1 MLKEQPIPRRTFLT
15 TSAAIAA
22 GLSLGGRSRAAEKT
36 TQPEPKGFFTLDKR
50 RGRWWLI
57 SPDEKPFFSV
67 ALNHIDSTSLRYA
80 ENLKIWSEKYGNS
93 QKRWIEEA
101 VAPHLKSWGFN
112 SVGWVQEVVT
122 RAETNHRH
130 SRNFTFEEYQW
141 LGMPY
146 CHMLPFA
153 DFHQWE
159 AEVRHPDFFSPGF
172 QDWCDYVARA
182 HCARMAD
189 DPKLIGYFYID
200 CPTWVHTR
208 SMNHW
213 KGPLFDP
220 ARLKTEA
227 GCKELFELA
236 TQYYK
241 VTNTAIRRYDKH
253 HLILGDR
260 YEANAPL
267 PMEIVDAARPY
278 VDVLSFQD
286 FRQPVEHLADWYEKT
301 GMPVLWADGSH
312 GISAENHSGLYHN
325 GRYSRNDGRWY
336 AEVLAEL
343 RENAGCV
350 GAHLCGAYLRNRV
363 RRRGLLDDQEQ
374 PDDEN
379 VALIRAV
386 NLQTQRWA
394 EATGAP

>member
-1 MLKEQPIPRRTFLT
+1 MCDKHRVPRRVFLT
-15 TSAAIAA
+15 TSVAGAA
-22 GLSLGGRSRAAEKT
+22 GVSLGDFSQAAVKT
-36 TQPEPKGFFTLDKR
+36 TQPDPKGFFTLDKR
-50 RGRWWLI
+50 HGRWWLI
-57 SPDEKPFFSV
+57 TPDDKPFFSV
-67 ALNHIDSTSLRYA
+67 ALNHIDSTSLRYT
-80 ENLKIWSEKYGNS
+80 ENLKIWREKYGNS
-93 QKRWIEEA
+93 QRRWIEEA

-122 RAETNHRH
+122 RGQTNHRH

-159 AEVRHPDFFSPGF
+159 AETRHPDFRSDGF
-172 QDWCDYVARA
+172 RNWCDYVARA

-189 DPKLIGYFYID
+189 DPNLIGYFYVD

-208 SMNHW
+208 PMNDW

-220 ARLKTEA
+220 AKLESWA
-227 GCKELFELA
+227 GRKALFEMA
-236 TQYYK
+236 TQYYR
-241 VTNTAIRRYDKH
+241 VTHDAIRRYDKH

-267 PMEIVDAARPY
+267 PMQVIDAARHL

-286 FRQPVEHLADWYEKT
+286 FRQPVAHLADWHEKT
-301 GMPVLWADGSH
+301 RKPVLWADGAH
-312 GISAENHSGLYHN
+312 GISATDHSGPYHN
-325 GRYSRNDGRWY
+325 DRYSRNDGRWY
-336 AEVLAEL
+336 AEVLAGL
-343 RENAGCV
+343 RKNPGCV

-363 RRRGLLDDQEQ
+363 RRRGLLDEQER

-379 VALIRAV
+379 TALIQAA
-386 NLQTQRWA
+386 NLETQRWA
-394 EATGAP
+394 EDCAK

>member
-1 MLKEQPIPRRTFLT
+1 MTSRHQSNRRSFLT
-15 TSAAIAA
+15 ASCAFAM
-22 GLSLGGRSRAAEKT
+22 GLSPGGRLRAAVKT
-36 TQPEPKGFFTLDKR
+36 TQQAPEGFFTLDKR
-50 RGRWWLI
+50 KGRWWLI
-57 SPDEKPFFSV
+57 TPHGKTFFSL
-67 ALNHIDSTSLRYA
+67 ALNHIDSTSLRYE
-80 ENLKIWSEKYGNS
+80 ENLDIWRDKYGNS
-93 QKRWIEEA
+93 QKKWLQQA
-101 VAPHLKSWGFN
+101 VAPHLKAWGFN

-122 RAETNHRH
+122 RAPNNHRH

-189 DPKLIGYFYID
+189 DPNLIGYFYID

-208 SMNHW
+208 RPSQW

-220 ARLKTEA
+220 AKLETDA
-227 GCKELFELA
+227 GRKELYEMA
-236 TQYYK
+236 TQYYR
-241 VTNTAIRRYDKH
+241 VTHDAIRRYDRH

-267 PMEIVDAARPY
+267 PMEVINAARPY

-286 FRQPVEHLADWYEKT
+286 FRQPIEHLGEWHKT
-301 GMPVLWADGSH
+301 ANMPVLWADGAQ
-312 GISAENHSGLYHN
+312 GISRDDPSGPFHS

-336 AEVLAEL
+336 ADVLAGL
-343 RENAGCV
+343 RKNPGCV
-350 GAHLCGAYLRNRV
+350 GAHLCGAYLCNRV
-363 RRRGLLDDQEQ
+363 RRRGLLDERERADDQ
-374 PDDEN
+374 N
-379 VALIRAV
+379 VALIRAA
-386 NLQTQRWA
+386 NLETQRWVETA
-394 EATGAP
+394 GAP